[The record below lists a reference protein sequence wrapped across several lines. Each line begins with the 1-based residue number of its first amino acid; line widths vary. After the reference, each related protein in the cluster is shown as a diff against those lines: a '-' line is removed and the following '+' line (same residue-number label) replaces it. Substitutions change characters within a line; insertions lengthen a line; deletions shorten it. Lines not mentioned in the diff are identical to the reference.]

1 MRIEKVFFIFLSFYL
16 LFFFNPHSLQIKRL
30 GILEPDL
37 GRTDKDRKKVNRIY
51 KIVGAVAGAVAGL
64 GVAMS
69 AFADGTYITIPAG
82 FIDDLLGYVGNL
94 FTDLSVL
101 IILVI
106 GLPLGF
112 WVIRRVIGLVRA
124 R

>member
-1 MRIEKVFFIFLSFYL
+1 M
-16 LFFFNPHSLQIKRL
+16 
-30 GILEPDL
+30 
-37 GRTDKDRKKVNRIY
+37 NRIY

-69 AFADGTYITIPAG
+69 AFADGNYITIPAG

-101 IILVI
+101 VILVI